1 MDSTQIYYT
10 LPKKTYRVLYS
21 STQSP
26 ESGVGY
32 GPDLKGMRHIV
43 SRWRTVHKDSAIWE
57 IQEGRDGDWTTIESN
72 RYQSSYRFLEE

>member
-21 STQSP
+21 SRQSA

-32 GPDLKGMRHIV
+32 GPDLEGMRTIV
-43 SRWRTVHKDSAIWE
+43 SRWVSVHEDSAIWE
-57 IQEGRDGDWTTIESN
+57 IQEGRDGDWTTIDPTAI
-72 RYQSSYRFLEE
+72 QSS

>member
-21 STQSP
+21 SSKSA

-32 GPDLKGMRHIV
+32 GPDLEGMRTIV
-43 SRWRTVHKDSAIWE
+43 SRWKGIHEDSAIWE
-57 IQEGRDGDWTTIESN
+57 IQEGRDGDWTTIDSH
-72 RYQSSYRFLEE
+72 SYPEILVD